1 MGFGPG
7 GSGDTSPREY
17 ATSWTEDDDMKLWKT
32 QKETGNAWR
41 TMSSKW
47 PGRSA
52 ENLKTRWYSDK
63 FKEFAAREFG
73 KGAYKTA
80 HEQGKQERSGA
91 RPLVDWRDDDD
102 SKLWEARSELGNKW
116 GESEYCIARLSI
128 LRLVHHCKK
137 ILHYLTYLH
146 MRSTSFVLLHNT
158 VSRIKFDNRIS
169 ENHIKNRW
177 YSAAFKRYVAEEHG
191 PSAYQNAKI
200 GRRGAQ
206 SQIDWTEDM
215 DMLLWKSH
223 EELGTFFNL

>member
-41 TMSSKW
+41 TMSAKW

-73 KGAYKTA
+73 KGSYKTA

-102 SKLWEARSELGNKW
+102 STLWEARSELGNKW
-116 GESEYCIARLSI
+116 GESEYCISEA
-128 LRLVHHCKK
+128 VHPPACALQKNTSSSY
-137 ILHYLTYLH
+137 ISSYAL
-146 MRSTSFVLLHNT
+146 TSFVLLHNT